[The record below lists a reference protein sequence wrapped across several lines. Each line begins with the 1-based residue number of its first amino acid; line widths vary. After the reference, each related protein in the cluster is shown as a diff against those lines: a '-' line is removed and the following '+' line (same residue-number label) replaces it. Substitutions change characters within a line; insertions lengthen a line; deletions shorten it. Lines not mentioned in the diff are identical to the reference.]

1 MAVRAWEPV
10 AAGHVDVDGI
20 AIGYEVFGE
29 GEPTI
34 VLLPTW
40 TIVHS
45 RLWKLQVPYL
55 ARHYRVI
62 TYDGP
67 GNGRSDRPLEAAP
80 YHHSAQAGYA
90 RAVLDA
96 TSTTRAVVVGLSMA
110 ANWALELAATDPE
123 RVAGLVAI
131 CPSVALPAGRTARS
145 EHFAP
150 LDPLPEL
157 PPSTV
162 PAGGRDPATHWAKY
176 NLEYWRK
183 YHEDFLWFFF
193 GQAFNEPH
201 STKPIEDAVGW
212 GLETTGETLIAHH
225 SAGAYPD
232 EATVRRWCER
242 VSAPALVVHGDID
255 QISPFDRGRLL
266 AELIGAQLV
275 VLEGS
280 GHLPLGR
287 DPVRVN
293 LILREFVE
301 RLT

>member
-1 MAVRAWEPV
+1 MRACEPIV
-10 AAGHVDVDGI
+10 AGHVDRDGVNV
-20 AIGYEVFGE
+20 GYEVFGD

-34 VLLPTW
+34 LLLPTW
-40 TIVHS
+40 TVIHS
-45 RLWKLQVPYL
+45 RFWKLQVPYL

-80 YHHSAQAGYA
+80 YHHSAQVGYA

-96 TSTTRAVVVGLSMA
+96 TGTSRAVVVGLSMA
-110 ANWALELAATDPE
+110 ASWALELAATRPE
-123 RVAGLVAI
+123 CVAGLVAI
-131 CPSVALPAGRTARS
+131 CPSVALPAGPTPRS
-145 EHFAP
+145 DHFAP
-150 LDPLPEL
+150 LDPLPDL
-157 PPSTV
+157 PLSAV
-162 PAGGRDPATHWAKY
+162 PAGGRDPAAQWAKY

-201 STKPIEDAVGW
+201 STKPIEDAVRW
-212 GLETTGETLIAHH
+212 GLEIAGEVLVAHH
-225 SAGAYPD
+225 GPGSYPD
-232 EATVRRWCER
+232 EASVRHWCEQ
-242 VSAPALVVHGDID
+242 VSAPALVMHGDID
-255 QISPFDRGRLL
+255 QVSPIARGRLL
-266 AELIGAQLV
+266 AELIDAQLV

-280 GHLPLGR
+280 GHVPLAR

-293 LILREFVE
+293 RALREFVE

>member
-1 MAVRAWEPV
+1 MRACEPV
-10 AAGHVDVDGI
+10 VAGQVDRNGI
-20 AIGYEVFGE
+20 TVGYEVFGD

-34 VLLPTW
+34 LLLPTW
-40 TIVHS
+40 TVIHS
-45 RLWKLQVPYL
+45 RFWKLQVPYL

-80 YHHSAQAGYA
+80 YHHSAQVSYA

-96 TSTTRAVVVGLSMA
+96 TGTGRAVVVGLSMA
-110 ANWALELAATDPE
+110 ANWALELAATDPD

-131 CPSVALPAGRTARS
+131 CPSVALPAGRTPRS
-145 EHFAP
+145 DHFAP

-162 PAGGRDPATHWAKY
+162 PSGARDPAAQWAKY

-212 GLETTGETLIAHH
+212 GLETSGDVLVAHH
-225 SAGAYPD
+225 GPGSYPN
-232 EATVRRWCER
+232 EAAVRRWCEQ
-242 VSAPALVVHGDID
+242 VSVPALVMHGDID
-255 QISPFDRGRLL
+255 QVSSFERGRLL
-266 AELIGAQLV
+266 AELIDAQLV

-280 GHLPLGR
+280 GHVPLAR

-293 LILREFVE
+293 LALREFIE